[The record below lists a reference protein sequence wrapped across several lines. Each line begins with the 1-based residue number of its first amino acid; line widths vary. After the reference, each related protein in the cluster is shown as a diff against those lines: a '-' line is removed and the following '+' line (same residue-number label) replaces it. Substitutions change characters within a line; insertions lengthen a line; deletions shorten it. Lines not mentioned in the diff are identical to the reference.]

1 MEIPN
6 PMLSGTCSFH
16 FHLWFDSIRGGGDAP
31 GTGGWNQRRR
41 EKPRRKVISDELTLI
56 TQLCVY

>member
-1 MEIPN
+1 
-6 PMLSGTCSFH
+6 MLSGTCSFH